1 MQVNALSRRHSKNRL
16 SRALALVLCA
26 AVVSAFAGC
35 QKKAEPVTQSGFLLD
50 TVVRITIYDKE
61 DHQLLAGCFDKIAEY
76 EKIFS
81 RTDPES
87 ELWAVNHRGTASS
100 VEVSEPM
107 RELTEKGLAYCELS
121 GGAFDIAIAPLTE
134 LWNFKASDKSV
145 PPKVEIEAAKAKCDY
160 KTVSL
165 SGNRIEFAS
174 PDAMLDFGA
183 LAKGY
188 IADKV
193 KAYLVENGVKSAVI
207 NLGGNVLCVG
217 EKSGGEAFHIGVR
230 KPFSDDTVRTVAAKD
245 LSIVTSGVYERYFE
259 ENGVLYHHILNPA
272 TGYPYN
278 NGLSAVTVLSESSLD
293 GDGYSTL
300 LFSLGLEE
308 GMKLVDS
315 ADGIEAF
322 FITEDGK
329 VHYSEGAEKL
339 LLP

>member
-1 MQVNALSRRHSKNRL
+1 MLS
-16 SRALALVLCA
+16 
-26 AVVSAFAGC
+26 AVTGC
-35 QKKAEPVTQSGFLLD
+35 RKKPEPVTRSGFLLD
-50 TVVRITIYDKE
+50 TVIRITIYDRE
-61 DHQLLAGCFDKIAEY
+61 DNSLLDGCFDKIAEY

-87 ELWAVNHRGTASS
+87 ELWAVNHRGAAAS

-107 RELTEKGLAYCELS
+107 RELTQKGLYYCELS

-134 LWNFKASDKSV
+134 LWNFKASDKAV
-145 PPKVEIEAAKAKCDY
+145 PAKADIEAAREKCDY

-165 SGNRIEFAS
+165 SGNRITFAS
-174 PDAMLDFGA
+174 PDTMLDFGA

-193 KAYLVENGVKSAVI
+193 KAYLVENGVGSAVI

-217 EKSGGEAFHIGVR
+217 EKPGGEAFNIGVR
-230 KPFSDDTVRTVAAKD
+230 KPFSDDTVRTVSAKD

-259 ENGVLYHHILNPA
+259 ENGALYHHILNPK
-272 TGYPYN
+272 TGYPYD
-278 NGLSAVTVLSESSLD
+278 NGLLSVTVLSESSLD
-293 GDGYSTL
+293 GDGFSTL
-300 LFSLGLEE
+300 LFALGLED

-315 ADGIEAF
+315 TDGIEAF
-322 FITEDGK
+322 FITGDET
-329 VHYSEGAEKL
+329 VHYSAGAEKL